1 MALSRVAILVIVHMN
16 IYLFIENLWFQGFVC
31 TARPIESDVCEE
43 PFIRILGLIVLIIN
57 NTHKYT

>member
-43 PFIRILGLIVLIIN
+43 PFIRILD
-57 NTHKYT
+57 